1 MSVSPRSVATGSRR
15 AAIPYAMGCDRLG
28 LGRRIG
34 VAVLVGAVVASCAAR
49 ASAQDTKPVRLTYD
63 APAGCP
69 TESDF
74 REHGRPRRRIGSR
87 PASTVRSPTRSVV
100 VHIESSD
107 AVVGTLVVRAD
118 DGTDAMREIQ
128 GDRCEDVARSLAV
141 LVALVAEPALPAPP
155 APVAQ
160 GAVSV
165 APAPLQ
171 PAPPLAVPGLAAPA
185 DGTQPES
192 PEFEPPDEEPS
203 PHRWRLGIEGEG
215 TLTRGVSPGS
225 NPGIAGYVEL
235 ADVSNRVLAPT
246 VRLGVELAADETLD
260 NVGTY
265 RRLVGRLDAC
275 PWQAALSRPWS
286 DDAFTLQ
293 ACARIDVGRI
303 EVDPTPPTTAPS
315 APDVQRLWVAPAGLV
330 RMGWRSPSLFLAL
343 EGGVASPL
351 LRQRFWVHDD
361 ALEPPAFTL
370 PPPLL
375 TWTAGLGMGGFF
387 L

>member
-1 MSVSPRSVATGSRR
+1 VSVSPRSVATGSRR

-28 LGRRIG
+28 RGRRIG
-34 VAVLVGAVVASCAAR
+34 VAGLVGAVVASCAAR
-49 ASAQDTKPVRLTYD
+49 ASAQDAEPVRLAYD

-74 REHGRPRRRIGSR
+74 RELVARDGGALA
-87 PASTVRSPTRSVV
+87 PASNGGAARSVV

-107 AVVGTLVVRAD
+107 SIVGTLVVRAA
-118 DGTDAMREIQ
+118 DGTGAAREIH

-155 APVAQ
+155 APGPPAT
-160 GAVSV
+160 VSE
-165 APAPLQ
+165 APAPLP
-171 PAPPLAVPGLAAPA
+171 PAVPPPAVPGLAAPVE
-185 DGTQPES
+185 GTQPDS

-235 ADVSNRVLAPT
+235 ADVSTRVFAPT
-246 VRLGVELAADETLD
+246 VRLGVELAADEALD

-265 RRLVGRLDAC
+265 RRFVGRLDAC
-275 PWQAALSRPWS
+275 PWQAALARPWS

-303 EVDPTPPTTAPS
+303 EVDPVPPTSGPS
-315 APDVQRLWVAPAGLV
+315 APEVQRLWVAPAGLV
-330 RMGWRSPSLFLAL
+330 RVGWRSPSLFLAL
-343 EGGVASPL
+343 EGGVACPL
-351 LRQRFWVHDD
+351 LRQRFWLHDD